1 MPEDAAVA
9 RKIALKS
16 PGDGF
21 DYPVFVE
28 RLLVSEGERVAAGRP
43 FAIVVS
49 ARERRRVL
57 AAPMDGHIVEIRH
70 SYGATLAKQD
80 VLAVL
85 ETFAPIPRA
94 TPKPQPQPQPKPK
107 PADRRPPPQRSPQRP
122 HQRPRQQPPARE
134 VRPAPP
140 SEPPKP
146 AAATLRSERD
156 ILRVASP
163 SLTEATA
170 GALERSGGFAGILL
184 FAILFLPLAF
194 LLAAHAGYAAPEYQR
209 LILLAP
215 IALTVGTLMAL
226 TVLFHTRTRLGR
238 RIGETMLGLG
248 MGAVLVVVMHGL
260 FYLASTPGVLEI
272 REQFEWPILTDFFA
286 RQFGAS

>member
-1 MPEDAAVA
+1 MGNALDHMPEDAAVA

-85 ETFAPIPRA
+85 ETFAPILRP
-94 TPKPQPQPQPKPK
+94 TPKPQPQPKPK
-107 PADRRPPPQRSPQRP
+107 PADRRPPPQR
-122 HQRPRQQPPARE
+122 PRQHPPERE
-134 VRPAPP
+134 ARPAPP

-146 AAATLRSERD
+146 ATATPRSDRD

-184 FAILFLPLAF
+184 FALFFLPLAF